1 MLDAG
6 CWTLDV
12 GCWILLKPDAYTPEA
27 DEGATSRDDSR
38 AMEASKT
45 EEELVGGLQ
54 QLSDEELQLEKKLRR
69 KIDSLIMPLV
79 ILVYL
84 LNYIDR
90 YVYSASLLVNYICD
104 ANGGRNNYAAARLQ
118 GLEADLGLEG
128 SQYQTGLS
136 VLFVAYILMQVPSNL
151 LLNYMGR
158 PSLYLGGFTVA
169 WGAVSALTS
178 LVHTYQQIVVCRFLL
193 GLVEAP
199 FFAGVLFY
207 LSKWYTKREL
217 SLRMSIFYSGSL
229 ISGAFGSLIAA
240 GILNGLAGARGLS
253 AWRWLY
259 IIEGVITIA
268 VGLVIVV
275 VLPDFPDT
283 WKLLP
288 ADLKHVANKRLAV
301 EAAEADVDVPG
312 GMSQLRGLRLAM
324 TDVKTYAIAIA
335 YMSITAASGFQ
346 NFFPTLTQTLGYSK
360 IISLLLVAPPYL
372 FMVVYSLAH
381 SWYSDRRNN
390 RFWFFIYPI
399 PITLV
404 GFIIFMTT
412 DAFGPR
418 YFSFFLMIF
427 VFALNGTLYGWIA
440 SAIPRPPAKR
450 AAAYAFINSLGNS
463 ASIWTPFTYRNGDQP
478 HYRLALGVA
487 VACQLL
493 AAACVVFLRWYLQR
507 QNRELARYESVG
519 LEQLTDKELA
529 KLQRT
534 AEIENVDVH
543 QARLLQLGFRYQL

>member
-1 MLDAG
+1 M
-6 CWTLDV
+6 LDV
-12 GCWILLKPDAYTPEA
+12 GRCGRVDLPDGRSLDSILLTPEA
-27 DEGATSRDDSR
+27 DEGEDRDDSR

-45 EEELVGGLQ
+45 EEELVSGLQQ

-84 LNYIDR
+84 LNYID
-90 YVYSASLLVNYICD
+90 
-104 ANGGRNNYAAARLQ
+104 RNNYAAARLQ

-288 ADLKHVANKRLAV
+288 ADLKHVANKRLAI

-312 GMSQLRGLRLAM
+312 GMSQLRGLKLAM

-381 SWYSDRRNN
+381 SWYSDRCNN
-390 RFWFFIYPI
+390 RFWFFMYPI

-412 DAFGPR
+412 DGFGPR

-463 ASIWTPFTYRNGDQP
+463 ASIWTPFTYRDGDQP

-493 AAACVVFLRWYLQR
+493 AAACVVFLRWHLQR